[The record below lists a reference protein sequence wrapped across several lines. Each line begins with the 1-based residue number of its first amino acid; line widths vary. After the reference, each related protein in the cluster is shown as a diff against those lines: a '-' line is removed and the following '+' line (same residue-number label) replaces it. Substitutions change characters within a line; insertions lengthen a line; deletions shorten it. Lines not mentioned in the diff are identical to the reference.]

1 MQRIRIALVALALAT
16 LAVGASAQ
24 DHTKPAPK
32 LTKEEWDPLLQALYK
47 SDWSTASELSSRYL
61 TRFDRDTLEQAS
73 RLRYMY
79 ILSSAGMVEIDS
91 LSYDDF
97 EKRLTGL
104 VGQRLTFP
112 GHPFAQ
118 TMPDHPIGQKT
129 GQPGFNQINV
139 SESSDSTAM
148 IVATNADATTI
159 LAFEYVELPELL
171 DISQHQGEVGRL
183 SGVLDRFLLN
193 PNRSTIWIVRLY
205 LKDGDLAIIDPPR
218 R

>member
-1 MQRIRIALVALALAT
+1 MQGIRIALMVLTLAM

-24 DHTKPAPK
+24 AQTKPAPK
-32 LTKEEWDPLLQALYK
+32 LTKEEWDPLLQALHK
-47 SDWSTASELSSRYL
+47 SDWSTASDLSSRYL
-61 TRFDRDTLEQAS
+61 ARFDRDTLEQAS

-79 ILSSAGMVEIDS
+79 ILSSAGLVDIDS
-91 LSYDDF
+91 LSYDEL
-97 EKRLTGL
+97 EKRLTPL

-112 GHPFAQ
+112 GHPIAR

-139 SESSDSTAM
+139 SESSDHTAM
-148 IVATNADATTI
+148 IVAANADGTTV
-159 LAFEYVELPELL
+159 LAFEYVELPEPL

-205 LKDGDLAIIDPPR
+205 LKDGDLAIINPPGR
-218 R
+218 